1 VPEFGGSGNPTDL
14 IYLCKPDCWN
24 HVPGGLRDRLQW
36 SSSQCFGR
44 IWLFIIIIIIIKYLT
59 SALQRETWERL
70 KLLSRFLF
78 YLPFIIKFL
87 AARLK
92 MTFLWS
98 WNETHRLGSQHRLI
112 TKDLLETNTGNRT
125 NLTEMLQIQNR
136 NKHTVNTG
144 REENRTAK
152 WDRTAEMQ
160 TPLLTELKYREILSS
175 AHFCFAELI
184 S

>member
-1 VPEFGGSGNPTDL
+1 MGKIEITFTFSILFALHYQVSRSQTEDDLSVVLKWNPQIGFST
-14 IYLCKPDCWN
+14 
-24 HVPGGLRDRLQW
+24 
-36 SSSQCFGR
+36 SSDYNR
-44 IWLFIIIIIIIKYLT
+44 PVRNKH
-59 SALQRETWERL
+59 RE
-70 KLLSRFLF
+70 
-78 YLPFIIKFL
+78 
-87 AARLK
+87 
-92 MTFLWS
+92 
-98 WNETHRLGSQHRLI
+98 Q
-112 TKDLLETNTGNRT
+112 T